1 MGGTKRKQEII
12 KKTTV
17 WDFLIAF
24 GSGFVNLLKL
34 EKIVCIV
41 IVYLLCRDIYF
52 LTQAG
57 NIDYQNRIIDTE
69 LISKILM
76 NGNTREFILF
86 SVIVCLVV
94 IILILVGVIR
104 FVYVKEINRLAE
116 ERSRLMHD
124 MALGKYE
131 PLKKHNSSKEIY

>member
-1 MGGTKRKQEII
+1 MGRTRSKQEII

-24 GSGFVNLLKL
+24 GSGFVNLLKI

-41 IVYLLCRDIYF
+41 VVYILCRDIYF

-69 LISKILM
+69 LITKILM
-76 NGNTREFILF
+76 NENAREFILF
-86 SVIVCLVV
+86 TIIVCLVI

-124 MALGKYE
+124 MALGKFE
-131 PLKKHNSSKEIY
+131 PLKKHNTSKKI

>member
-1 MGGTKRKQEII
+1 MGRTRSKQEII

-24 GSGFVNLLKL
+24 GSGFVNLLKI

-41 IVYLLCRDIYF
+41 VVYILCRDIYF

-69 LISKILM
+69 LITKILM
-76 NGNTREFILF
+76 NENTREFILF
-86 SVIVCLVV
+86 TIIVCLVI

-124 MALGKYE
+124 VALGKFE
-131 PLKKHNSSKEIY
+131 PLKKHNTSKKI

>member
-1 MGGTKRKQEII
+1 MGRTRSKQEII

-24 GSGFVNLLKL
+24 GSGFVNLLKI

-41 IVYLLCRDIYF
+41 VVYILCRDIYF

-69 LISKILM
+69 LITKILM
-76 NGNTREFILF
+76 NENTREFILF
-86 SVIVCLVV
+86 TIIVFLVI

-124 MALGKYE
+124 MALGKFE
-131 PLKKHNSSKEIY
+131 PLKKHNTSKKI